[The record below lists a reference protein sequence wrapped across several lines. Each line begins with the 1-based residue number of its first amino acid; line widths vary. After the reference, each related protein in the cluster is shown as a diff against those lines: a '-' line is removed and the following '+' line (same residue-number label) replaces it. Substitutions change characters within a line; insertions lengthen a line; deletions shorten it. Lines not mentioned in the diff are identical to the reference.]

1 MEDAPMTT
9 PQQISAAGLARPR
22 LLIVDDLKDNRI
34 ILTRRLRA
42 RGYDVAEAADGV
54 EALALIARETF
65 DAVLLDVVMP
75 GMDGFEV
82 LHAIRQT
89 HSERD
94 LPVIMATVM
103 DGAQDVVRAL
113 REGAN
118 DYIVKP
124 IDFAVA
130 QARID
135 VHVQRKNAEAC
146 ARQRQPEL
154 EGLVFDLRKAL
165 SDADAAA
172 QAKANFMADL
182 SHEIRTPLNGIL
194 GLAKALAAG
203 TSDPWQGKVL
213 ATITDS
219 AVALERLLSDAL
231 DLSRA
236 EAGALEIRREPFD
249 LATVV
254 ERCASLFQ
262 PLATEKGLFF
272 QLDIAPQAR
281 VTVVGDWL
289 RLQQVLNNLISNAV
303 KFTSRGGIRCT
314 VAVEPSGF
322 FRFDVK
328 DTGVGFDPAVAAQL
342 FDRFKQADGGVA
354 ARFGGSGLGLAIC
367 RQLAQLMGGDVSG
380 QSGRQGGAL
389 FSLRLPLV
397 VAAPVEAGSLGDA
410 WPSAPAATPARRAR
424 VLLAEDHPT
433 NRLVVEL
440 MLKALDVDLVV
451 VENGAQAVEAACSQ
465 AFDCLLMDMEM
476 PVMDGLSAIREIRR
490 HESRTAMPAVTILAL
505 SAHASDEHKRRSLAA
520 GADGHLT
527 KPVHPDALLRA
538 LTETFA
544 RQAAAAPLR
553 AGADQA
559 VAGLVL

>member
-1 MEDAPMTT
+1 MTT
-9 PQQISAAGLARPR
+9 PNPISAAGLARPR

-42 RGYDVAEAADGV
+42 RGYDVAEAADGY
-54 EALALIARETF
+54 EAVDIIARETF

-82 LHAIRQT
+82 LHAIRER

-103 DGAQDVVRAL
+103 DSAEDVVRAL

-124 IDFAVA
+124 IDFAVV

-146 ARQRQPEL
+146 ARQSQPEL
-154 EGLVFDLRKAL
+154 EGLVADLRRAL
-165 SDADAAA
+165 SEADAAA

-194 GLAKALAAG
+194 GLAKALGAAA
-203 TSDPWQGKVL
+203 SDPWQAKML

-236 EAGALEIRREPFD
+236 EAGALEIRKEPFD
-249 LATVV
+249 LAALVG
-254 ERCASLFQ
+254 RCASLFE
-262 PLATEKGLFF
+262 PLALEKGLFF
-272 QLDIAPQAR
+272 QLDIAPEAR

-289 RLQQVLNNLISNAV
+289 RLQQILNNLINNAV
-303 KFTSRGGIRCT
+303 KFTSHGSVRCS
-314 VAVEPSGF
+314 VAVEPSGA

-328 DTGVGFDPAVAAQL
+328 DTGVGFDPVVTAQL
-342 FDRFKQADGGVA
+342 FDRFKQADGDVA
-354 ARFGGSGLGLAIC
+354 VRFGGSGLGLAIS
-367 RQLAQLMGGDVSG
+367 RQLAQLMGGDITAEARP
-380 QSGRQGGAL
+380 QEGAL
-389 FSLRLPLV
+389 FSLLLPLA
-397 VAAPVEAGSLGDA
+397 VAEPVQADPLAGA
-410 WPSAPAATPARRAR
+410 WPSAPTGTSARRAR

-440 MLKALDVDLVV
+440 MLKAFDVDMVV
-451 VENGAQAVEAACSQ
+451 VENGAQAVEAVCSQ

-476 PVMDGLSAIREIRR
+476 PVMDGLSAIREIRG
-490 HESRTAMPAVTILAL
+490 HEARAGTRPVTILAL
-505 SAHASDEHKRRSLAA
+505 SAHASDEHKQRSVAA

-527 KPVHPDALLRA
+527 KPVHPDALLKA
-538 LTETFA
+538 LTEAFA
-544 RQAAAAPLR
+544 RKRMAA
-553 AGADQA
+553 GVGVSADQA
-559 VAGLVL
+559 VAGRFQ